1 MRKAT
6 VLIVDDLPDNI
17 ELIKTFFL
25 DKTYNFISASN
36 GREALEIIETQL
48 PDLILLDVLM
58 PVMDG
63 FQVCEQLKSDERT
76 RLIPVIMITGLED
89 SKSKIKG
96 INLGVDDFITK
107 PFNFLELKARMASL
121 IKLKHYT
128 DQLKNA
134 EKILFNLALTL
145 DAKDPYRRGH
155 SQRLANYSSIM
166 AEKIGLVDDDV
177 RAVRCGGI
185 LHDIGKLAIQD
196 EILLKPGPLTE
207 NEFSVVKLHPE
218 IGAEMLAPLSS
229 LDDVQPI
236 IRHHRER
243 YDGSGYPDGLVG
255 EEIPIGAQVV
265 AIADT
270 YDALTSERSYRRGMS
285 KEASLQIMDS
295 ESTNGKWNSYLY
307 KEFKSVL
314 TMKDIDM
321 RINREVPELSY
332 LN

>member
-17 ELIKTFFL
+17 ELIKNFFV
-25 DKTYNFISASN
+25 DKKYNFISASN
-36 GREALEIIETQL
+36 GREALEIVQNQL
-48 PDLILLDVLM
+48 PDLILLDVIM
-58 PVMDG
+58 PEMDG
-63 FQVCEQLKSDERT
+63 FQVCEHLKNDERT
-76 RLIPVIMITGLED
+76 RLIPVVMITGLED
-89 SKSKIKG
+89 SKSKIRG

-121 IKLKHYT
+121 IKLKNYT

-166 AEKIGLVDDDV
+166 AERIGLVDDEV

-243 YDGSGYPDGLVG
+243 YDGSGYPSGLVG
-255 EEIPIGAQVV
+255 EEIPIGAQIV

-270 YDALTSERSYRRGMS
+270 YDALTSERSYRHGMT
-285 KEASLQIMDS
+285 KDASLQIMDS
-295 ESTNGKWNSYLY
+295 ESSNGKWNSYLY
-307 KEFKSVL
+307 NEFKDVL
-314 TMKDIDM
+314 EMDDINT
-321 RINREVPELSY
+321 RINSEVPELSY
-332 LN
+332 FN

>member
-17 ELIKTFFL
+17 ELIKNFFVN
-25 DKTYNFISASN
+25 KTYNFISANN
-36 GREALEIIETQL
+36 GREAIKILDNQL
-48 PDLILLDVLM
+48 PDLILLDVMM

-63 FQVCEQLKSDERT
+63 FQVCELLKNDERT
-76 RLIPVIMITGLED
+76 RLIPIIMLTGLED

-107 PFNFLELKARMASL
+107 PFNFYELKARMASL
-121 IKLKHYT
+121 IKLKYYI

-134 EKILFNLALTL
+134 EKILFNLAMTL

-155 SQRLANYSSIM
+155 SQRLANYSSIL
-166 AEKIGLVDDDV
+166 AERAGLIDDDV

-218 IGAEMLAPLSS
+218 IGAEMLTPLSS

-243 YDGSGYPDGLVG
+243 YDGSGYPDGLIG
-255 EEIPIGAQVV
+255 EAIPMGAQIV

-270 YDALTSERSYRRGMS
+270 YDALTSERSYRHGMS
-285 KEASLQIMDS
+285 PEASLQIMDS
-295 ESTNGKWNSYLY
+295 ESNNGKWNAYLY
-307 KEFKSVL
+307 NEFKSVL
-314 TMKDIDM
+314 KMKDIDM
-321 RINREVPELSY
+321 RLNREVPELTF